1 MKTIIILDQIQAGL
15 GGDERSDTPL
25 GGKKIAMGS
34 ADNVEKALEAVHGEI
49 IGTFYCGPKYYQQ
62 NKDIVQRKFSKMAEK
77 MKTDVVIVGP
87 AFDYHDF
94 AEMAVEIGI
103 AITENTSIP
112 VIGAIA
118 KEKNQELIEKYK
130 DRFPIVKM
138 PKKGGTGLAESLD
151 NLAKGCQILTN
162 KEDISKFKGSCC
174 YYFFS
179 WRL

>member
-34 ADNVEKALEAVHGEI
+34 ADNVEKALEAVNGEI

-62 NKDIVQRKFSKMAEK
+62 NKEIVQRKFSKMAEK
-77 MKTDVVIVGP
+77 MEADVVIVGP
-87 AFDYHDF
+87 TFDYQDF
-94 AEMAVEIGI
+94 AEMAVEIGT
-103 AITENTSIP
+103 AITENTSIS

-118 KEKNQELIEKYK
+118 KERNQELIVKYK
-130 DRFPIVKM
+130 DKLPIVKM

-162 KEDISKFKGSCC
+162 KGDIAKFKGSYC
-174 YYFFS
+174 Y
-179 WRL
+179 